1 MVLVQ
6 VPLESG
12 HPIGT
17 IRDLAHRT
25 DLILIKGTDEVKDLK
40 ERLGERAR
48 PYTGFY
54 LKRGEYGS
62 IIELY
67 GFHEPRSDAP
77 IFAVEPERRRK
88 RHEQ

>member
-6 VPLESG
+6 IPLEVG

-17 IRDLAHRT
+17 IRDLQSRT
-25 DLILIKGTDEVKDLK
+25 DLTLIEGSYEVDELK
-40 ERLGERAR
+40 WSLGPRAK

-54 LKRGEYGS
+54 LRRNEYGS

-67 GFHEPRSDAP
+67 GFHEHRPSAP
-77 IFAVEPERRRK
+77 VFAVEPERRKK
-88 RHEQ
+88 RVE

>member
-12 HPIGT
+12 HPTGT
-17 IRDLAHRT
+17 IRDIAGRT
-25 DLILIKGTDEVKDLK
+25 DLTLIIGSFEVDELKDS
-40 ERLGERAR
+40 LGANAR

-67 GFHEPRSDAP
+67 GFHEHRPSAP
-77 IFAVEPERRRK
+77 IFAVEPERRK
-88 RHEQ
+88 KQ

>member
-17 IRDLAHRT
+17 INDLAGRT
-25 DLILIKGTDEVKDLK
+25 DLKLVTGAYETDELK
-40 ERLGERAR
+40 WSLGERAR

-54 LKRGEYGS
+54 LKRNEYGS

-67 GFHEPRSDAP
+67 GFHEHRSTAP

-88 RHEQ
+88 RVE